1 MRRLV
6 PASEKRKTVAR
17 KTETLR
23 PVMTRIPEGLRRRL
37 EREAARNGRS
47 MNTEIIHRLQRTL
60 AIDDS
65 TAATNMLD
73 FLRELGVD
81 ITNAN
86 EKDVAVAVGKLVSDR
101 FLGMM
106 PIRETKSHKGGDK

>member
-1 MRRLV
+1 M
-6 PASEKRKTVAR
+6 AR
-17 KTETLR
+17 KPQELR

-73 FLRELGVD
+73 FFRGLGVE
-81 ITNAN
+81 ISAAN
-86 EKDVAVAVGKLVSDR
+86 EKDVAVALSKLAGDL
-101 FLGMM
+101 FLGRV
-106 PIRETKSHKGGDK
+106 PIRGPKSDNGDDK